1 MFIALTGTPG
11 CGKTSVSGLLENEFG
26 YRVVHLNEIIK
37 SENLFV
43 EEDKQRD
50 CVVTDLD
57 VVKKRL
63 SVIEESENPVIID
76 SHMAHLITDVSIVL
90 RTAPNELKKRLEKR
104 GYQPAK
110 VDENIE
116 AECLDVILVES
127 VENCEMVFEVG
138 TTGRSMSE
146 VAGDVRGIIDGI
158 ASGHPPLDKFK
169 PGAFDWSGEIF

>member
-11 CGKTSVSGLLENEFG
+11 CGKTSVSRLLENEFG
-26 YRVVHLNEIIK
+26 YRVVHLNELIR

-63 SVIEESENPVIID
+63 SVMEESEKPVIID
-76 SHMAHLITDVSIVL
+76 SHMAHLIADVSIVL
-90 RTAPNELKKRLEKR
+90 RTAPNELKNRLEKR

-127 VENCEMVFEVG
+127 VENCEMVFEIG
-138 TTGRSMSE
+138 TTDRSISE
-146 VAGDVRGIIDGI
+146 VGGDVREIIDGI
-158 ASGHPPLDKFK
+158 SSGHPPIDKFK
-169 PGAFDWSGEIF
+169 PGSFDWSGEIF

>member
-11 CGKTSVSGLLENEFG
+11 CGKTSVSRLLENEFG
-26 YRVVHLNEIIK
+26 YRVVHLNELIR

-43 EEDKQRD
+43 EKDKQRD

-76 SHMAHLITDVSIVL
+76 SHMAHLIADVSIVL
-90 RTAPNELKKRLEKR
+90 RTAPNELRNRLEKR

-138 TTGRSMSE
+138 TTGRSISE
-146 VAGDVRGIIDGI
+146 VGVDVKEIIDGI
-158 ASGHPPLDKFK
+158 SSGHPPIDKFK

>member
-11 CGKTSVSGLLENEFG
+11 CGKTSVSRLLKNEFG
-26 YRVVHLNEIIK
+26 YRVVHLNELIK

-76 SHMAHLITDVSIVL
+76 SHMAHLVADISIVL
-90 RTAPNELKKRLEKR
+90 RTAPNELKRRLGKR

-138 TTGRSMSE
+138 TTGRSINK
-146 VAGDVRGIIDGI
+146 VAEDVKEIIDGI
-158 ASGHPPLDKFK
+158 SSGHPPLDKFK